1 MRGQVPHG
9 HDENFGEFGV
19 DGARAFNTSTY
30 SYDTVTDD
38 RFALSKA
45 GHHTAVS
52 DEKGPK
58 DMLIGL
64 AILLV
69 AIALGAAGQLLL
81 KTGVNSLGA
90 DPTPLYVL
98 KSFIKKPVILG
109 GFACYGVSSLFYL
122 VSLSKLDLSYAYPM
136 IALSYVIVAILSYK
150 YLGEGLPFLRIVGI
164 VVIIAG
170 VTMVALSHDNGA
182 SPQVPQEPPAAKQS
196 LQDPGAT

>member
-1 MRGQVPHG
+1 
-9 HDENFGEFGV
+9 
-19 DGARAFNTSTY
+19 
-30 SYDTVTDD
+30 
-38 RFALSKA
+38 
-45 GHHTAVS
+45 
-52 DEKGPK
+52 
-58 DMLIGL
+58 MLIGL

-81 KTGVNSLGA
+81 KAGVNTLGE
-90 DPTPLYVL
+90 DPTPIYVL
-98 KSFIKKPVILG
+98 KSFITKPMILG
-109 GFACYGVSSLFYL
+109 GFVCYGISSLFYL

-170 VTMVALSHDNGA
+170 VTMVALSPDDRA
-182 SPQVPQEPPAAKQS
+182 STDTPQEPPAVEQS